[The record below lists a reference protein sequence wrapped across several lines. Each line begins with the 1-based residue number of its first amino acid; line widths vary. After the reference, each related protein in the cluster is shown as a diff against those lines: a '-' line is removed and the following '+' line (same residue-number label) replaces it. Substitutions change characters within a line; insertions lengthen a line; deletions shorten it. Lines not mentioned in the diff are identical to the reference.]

1 MNIQNF
7 LSSPAFTTDEL
18 FEALKTRFGIKARRH
33 GLHTNL
39 VLFKYDMIES
49 PMAEA
54 IVRECRGI
62 VLDEFAE
69 WAVVARAFD
78 KFFNSEEGHAASIDW
93 STARVQEK
101 VDGSLCT
108 VYEYAGTWHVA
119 TSGMPDAAGDING
132 TGLIFAD
139 LFWHTLDPQS
149 QTFDF
154 LGARRACPNIDGPAK
169 DYSFFFELTSPMN
182 RVVVPHTTASLT
194 LLGAR
199 NRVTGQEITPA
210 EGAVLWGPSCPKI
223 VREFPLTTAEEIIA
237 SFAEISPLSQEG
249 YVVVD
254 AAFNRVKMK
263 HPGYVALHHAKD
275 GLGHKAFVQI
285 ARTGETSEVIAAFP
299 EFGPMVTQARER
311 VEALVVE
318 VEADFARLKDIPV
331 QKDFAM
337 EALKTRLSSALF
349 AVRRGSAESVRA
361 FVRDMQ
367 INSLMEHLGYGKETL
382 P

>member
-1 MNIQNF
+1 MNIQRF
-7 LSSPAFTTDEL
+7 LSNPVFSADEL
-18 FEALKTRFGIKARRH
+18 FERLKLQFGIKARRH

-62 VLDEFAE
+62 VLDESAE

-78 KFFNSEEGHAASIDW
+78 KFFNSEEGHAAPIDW

-108 VYEYAGTWHVA
+108 VYEYAGAWHVA

-139 LFWHTLDPQS
+139 LFWHTMMDGGS
-149 QTFDF
+149 V
-154 LGARRACPNIDGPAK
+154 CPDKHGPAK
-169 DYSFFFELTSPMN
+169 DYSFFFELTGPMN
-182 RVVVPHTTASLT
+182 RIVVPHTTASLT

-199 NRVTGQEITPA
+199 NRITGQEITPA
-210 EGAVLWGPSCPKI
+210 EGAALWGPSCPKI
-223 VREFPLTTAEEIIA
+223 VREFPLTTAEEIIT
-237 SFAEISPLSQEG
+237 SFASISPLSQEG

-275 GLGHKAFVQI
+275 GMTHKAFVQI
-285 ARTGETSEVIAAFP
+285 ARTGETSEVIAPFP

-311 VEALVVE
+311 VEALVAE
-318 VEADFARLKDIPV
+318 VEADFARLKDIPI

-382 P
+382 S